1 MKRYYFA
8 TIWAILIISAC
19 SKKTASTVQTP
30 PVNTN
35 IGKDI
40 ITPPGQF
47 RFIDAANMNL
57 SVKPGDDFFEYANG
71 AWLKSTPIPPSE
83 TRWGSFN
90 ILAEKNR
97 MALKEICEEVAAKPG
112 AIGSLSQKVGD
123 FYASGMDSVAIEKAG
138 INPLKPYLNRIQNL
152 KDFKSLIAELNNMYV
167 EGVSSAF
174 GYSVRLDAK
183 NSKLNVPHLSQGGLR
198 LPDRDYYL
206 KDDARSKNIRKA
218 YENHAYNIFKL
229 LGDSEEKAKANAG
242 DVLRFETKLAEA
254 QMSRVERR
262 DPQKT
267 YNKMTLAELE
277 KACPLVD
284 WAGLMKVTGTTF
296 DYVIVDNPNFF
307 KTINDLLKNERLDDW
322 KTYLRW
328 AVIKDALPYL
338 NNAFVTEG
346 FKMSKV
352 LTGQK
357 EMQPRWKRVS
367 SMTDGTLGEALGQI
381 YVERYFKPEAKQRM
395 LTLLDHLLKTY
406 EKRIKGLE
414 WMSETTKQKA
424 LIKLSTFVR
433 KIGYPDKWRDYSK
446 LTIDRNK
453 SYLENVMAA
462 GRFAR
467 AEIYAESGKPV
478 DPTRWG
484 MTPPTVNAYYSPVRN
499 EIVFPAG
506 ILQFP
511 FFDNSADDAINY
523 GGIGAVI
530 GHEIS
535 HGFDD
540 SGRQYDQDGNLTDWW
555 TAEDAA
561 RFKVKADAV
570 VNQYNAC
577 IVLDT
582 VRVNGKLT
590 LGENIADLG
599 GLSVAYEAFK
609 TFSPHAQNKDRIDGF
624 TPDQRF
630 FLSWAQV
637 WRSVIR
643 EEALAQ
649 QIQTD
654 PHSPGRFR
662 CNIPLSNMT
671 EFYNIFGVKQGD
683 KLWRPENERIK
694 IW

>member
-8 TIWAILIISAC
+8 AFSILLIAAC
-19 SKKTASTVQTP
+19 SKKTASTVQTTP
-30 PVNTN
+30 ANG
-35 IGKDI
+35 GKDI
-40 ITPPGQF
+40 ITPAGQF
-47 RFIDAANMNL
+47 RFIDAVNMNP

-71 AWLKSTPIPPSE
+71 TWLKTTPIPPSE
-83 TRWGSFN
+83 TRWGSAN
-90 ILAEKNR
+90 ILNENNR
-97 MALKEICEEVAAKPG
+97 LALKVICEEVAAKPG
-112 AIGSLSQKVGD
+112 AKGTISQKVGD
-123 FYASGMDSVAIEKAG
+123 FYATGMDSIAIQKSG
-138 INPLKPYLNRIQNL
+138 ISPLKPYLNRIQSL
-152 KDFKSLIAELNNMYV
+152 SDFKSLIGEINMLYAEGL
-167 EGVSSAF
+167 SSVF
-174 GYSVRLDAK
+174 GYNIRPDAK

-206 KDDARSKNIRKA
+206 KDDARSKSILKA
-218 YENHAYNIFKL
+218 YENHAYNTFKL
-229 LGDSEEKAKANAG
+229 LGDSDEKAKANAG
-242 DVLRFETKLAEA
+242 DILRFETKLATA

-267 YNKMTLAELE
+267 YNKMTVAELE
-277 KACPLVD
+277 KICPLVD
-284 WAGLMKVTGTTF
+284 WAGLMKATGTTF
-296 DYVIVDNPNFF
+296 DYVVVDNPNFF
-307 KTINDLLKNERLDDW
+307 KTVNDLLKNERLDDW

-328 AVIKDALPYL
+328 VIIKEAMPYL
-338 NNAFVTEG
+338 NDAFITEG
-346 FKMSKV
+346 FKMSQY
-352 LTGQK
+352 LTGAK
-357 EMQPRWKRVS
+357 ELQPRWKRVS
-367 SMTDGTLGEALGQI
+367 SMTDGALGEALGQI
-381 YVERYFKPEAKQRM
+381 YVERHFKPEAKQRM
-395 LTLLDHLLKTY
+395 LVLLDNLLKTY
-406 EKRIKGLE
+406 EKRIKGLD

-433 KIGYPDKWRDYSK
+433 KIGYTDKWRDYSK
-446 LTIDRNK
+446 LNIDRNK
-453 SYLENVMAA
+453 SYFDNVMAA
-462 GRFAR
+462 SRFIR
-467 AEIYAESGKPV
+467 AESYAECGKPV
-478 DPTRWG
+478 DPYRWS

-511 FFDNSADDAINY
+511 FFDNNADDAINF

-555 TAEDAA
+555 LAEDAN
-561 RFKVKADAV
+561 RFKAKADAV

-577 IVLDT
+577 VVLDT
-582 VRVNGKLT
+582 VHVNGKLT

-609 TFSPHAQNKDRIDGF
+609 TFSPQGQSKDRIDGF

-643 EEALAQ
+643 NEALAQ

-671 EFYNIFGVKQGD
+671 EFYTIFGVKQGD
-683 KLWRPENERIK
+683 KMWRPENERIK